1 MAKDVFFENETGPI
15 IDGLLEKYK
24 LKENPDQAL
33 KKMTEGK
40 FFNGGVILNTA
51 KSVIIGEL
59 NATTLPPYLKQQM
72 EISDTEAAD
81 LSKDILEKL
90 VTGAEVADIPD
101 EPKDAEQEVPKQNIQ
116 IEEADRMPVMPT
128 PEPLPEAAA
137 VSQVPQSAPEPSPA
151 AASTEAKPRQTIK
164 RALPK
169 KEVLSPTATE
179 TAAPAPK
186 VKMKKGPDTY
196 REPIE

>member
-40 FFNGGVILNTA
+40 FFNGGIILNAA
-51 KSVIIGEL
+51 KSVVMDEL
-59 NATTLPPYLKQQM
+59 NTTTLPSYLKDQM
-72 EISDTEAAD
+72 QISDTEAAD

-90 VTGAEVADIPD
+90 VAGAEVVDTPD
-101 EPKDAEQEVPKQNIQ
+101 EPEYTEPQTPKVNIQ
-116 IEEADRMPVMPT
+116 IEEADKMPIMPT
-128 PEPLPEAAA
+128 AEPTPATETPAPAPTNA
-137 VSQVPQSAPEPSPA
+137 SPISATETNPQIK
-151 AASTEAKPRQTIK
+151 TTTNRK

-169 KEVLSPTATE
+169 KEVASPAAPE
-179 TAAPAPK
+179 TAAPEPK
-186 VKMKKGPDTY
+186 VKMKRGPDAY
-196 REPIE
+196 RESIE